1 MILFLSVMCGLLL
14 CACIYLVYLLN
25 NREVDKN
32 NNFIPDA
39 LERKTEETKAD
50 LQKLKDSLEIVAE
63 DLYKFLS

>member
-1 MILFLSVMCGLLL
+1 MCLFLSIMCAILL
-14 CACIYLVYLLN
+14 CVCVYLVYLLN

-32 NNFIPDA
+32 SNFIPDA